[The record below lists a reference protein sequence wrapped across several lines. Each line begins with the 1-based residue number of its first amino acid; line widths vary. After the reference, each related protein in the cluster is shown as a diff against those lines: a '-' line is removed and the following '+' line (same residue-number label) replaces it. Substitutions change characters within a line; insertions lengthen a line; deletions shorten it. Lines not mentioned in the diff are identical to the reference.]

1 MWGYSHGFFFFIMP
15 YLQSFLND
23 FTTLLTD
30 IQDPLDALFTAS
42 VLVCISLPIVVISR
56 KIIKR
61 FLKL

>member
-1 MWGYSHGFFFFIMP
+1 MP

-42 VLVCISLPIVVISR
+42 VLFCISLPIVVISR
-56 KIIKR
+56 KIIKL
-61 FLKL
+61 FLKI